1 MTSRHRSSRRPKRPT
16 RRAWLPALVVFPA
29 LLGAA
34 AVSPATIQ
42 SSASGDGVSR
52 LFAARVATPIRPLV
66 DAMVERVRSEVTIR
80 IDARTRLAD
89 FEVLEEFRNNAGRVL
104 EGDYLYAI
112 PRGAVFHNLS
122 LFAGENEMRGEMLRA
137 DQARAIY
144 EEIVR
149 KRRDPA
155 LVELA
160 GHDLIRARVFPIEPG
175 GTRRIILR
183 YTQVLPLLG
192 DALRMRFPRTASVMD
207 LRGEGPERFPE
218 PRTDIRRPI
227 MPTAP
232 ALASVVHV
240 RIENASM
247 LGTPYSPTDAIDVVR
262 RDDNL
267 VEVRLLENERRTGG
281 AAFELLLP
289 RLGSTIGA
297 SLLAHAPDPGN
308 EDGYFLLLLNPPAAE
323 TTATIARDVSL
334 VLDVSGSMAGHKIEQ
349 ARSALEQVLRGL
361 RLHDRFRLITFSSA
375 VRSYEPAY
383 LPASP
388 ENVALAIEYLHRV
401 PADGSTNIDGALR
414 AALQPQVVEGRLTM
428 VLFLT
433 DGLPT
438 VGETDPVRI
447 SAAAEQLRDGE
458 RVFAFGVGDDVNTYL
473 LDRLVEAGRGTV
485 DYVRAGE
492 SVERAVAALG
502 RRIGAPVLSDLRIV
516 SAPATIEDLHPG
528 PLPDLF
534 HGQELVVTGRYRGG
548 GVGSLVLEGERA
560 GRRERFTFE
569 VDFPHRQRDNEYVAR
584 IWASRKVGA
593 LTAQLRLH
601 GPDRELIEE
610 IRTLG
615 LRYGV
620 LTEYTS
626 YLVQEPHLADDRE
639 EAQRRARRFALPPAE
654 QTGET
659 ALRQALVSSRLR
671 AAASVSEADEILAA
685 APALG
690 GRLSKASSWRRVG
703 RRLFVETADGLRDVR
718 AASGLPAISVASYSR
733 DWFELHRQFPGLKPA
748 LALGE
753 GVIIAGEGLVL
764 RIESG
769 GAPLGVADWS
779 LLSRAFAAEAR

>member
-1 MTSRHRSSRRPKRPT
+1 MAPLAGTSLRRKQSTCRVW
-16 RRAWLPALVVFPA
+16 RPALVVLPA

-34 AVSPATIQ
+34 VASPATIQ
-42 SSASGDGVSR
+42 SGGPGGVSM
-52 LFAARVATPIRPLV
+52 LFAARVATPIRLV
-66 DAMVERVRSEVTIR
+66 VDPMVERVRSEVTIR
-80 IDARTRLAD
+80 IDARTRLAS

-122 LFAGENEMRGEMLRA
+122 LFAGENEMRGEMLQA
-137 DQARAIY
+137 EQARAIY

-160 GHDLIRARVFPIEPG
+160 GRDLIRARVFPIEPG
-175 GTRRIILR
+175 DTRRIILR
-183 YTQVLPLLG
+183 YAQVLPLLG
-192 DALRMRFPRTASVMD
+192 DALRMQFPRTASVMD
-207 LRGEGPERFPE
+207 LRGDGPQGFPE
-218 PRTDIRRPI
+218 PRADIRRAT
-227 MPTAP
+227 PTAP
-232 ALASVVHV
+232 ALASAVHV
-240 RIENASM
+240 RIEHASM

-262 RDDNL
+262 RDGSL
-267 VEVRLLENERRTGG
+267 VEVRLLENERRPGR

-297 SLLAHAPDPGN
+297 SLLAHAPDPGS
-308 EDGYFLLLLNPPAAE
+308 EDGYFLLLLNPPAAD
-323 TTATIARDVSL
+323 TTETIARDVSL

-349 ARSALEQVLRGL
+349 ARSALEQLLRGL

-375 VRSYEPAY
+375 VRSYEPTY
-383 LPASP
+383 VSASP
-388 ENVALAIEYLHRV
+388 ENIALAIEYLRRV

-414 AALQPQVVEGRLTM
+414 AALEPQVAEGRLSM

-492 SVERAVAALG
+492 NVESAVAALG

-516 SAPATIEDLHPG
+516 SAPATIEDLHPT

-560 GRRERFTFE
+560 GRRERFAFD

-584 IWASRKVGA
+584 LWASRKVGA

-639 EAQRRARRFALPPAE
+639 EAQRRARRLARPPAE

-671 AAASVSEADEILAA
+671 AAASVSEADEVMAA
-685 APALG
+685 APLVG
-690 GRLSKASSWRRVG
+690 GRASKASSWRRAG
-703 RRLFVETADGLRDVR
+703 RRLFVETSDGLRDVR
-718 AASGLPAISVASYSR
+718 ADSGLPAISVASYSH
-733 DWFELHRQFPGLKPA
+733 DWFELQRQFPGLKHA

-753 GVIIAGEGLVL
+753 SVIIAGEGLVL

-779 LLSRAFAAEAR
+779 LLRRAFAAEAR